1 MSYNIIKIYLLAE
14 ADTQD
19 LFDAVVAI
27 ESIENSAIER
37 IEIDFERTLYI
48 KNPANAKRH
57 GLDKTTVPFTED
69 DHVTTSA
76 KAQDQIETSTTQS
89 SDSTTSPAAAAPAP
103 TNEAI

>member
-27 ESIENSAIER
+27 ESIENNAIER

-48 KNPANAKRH
+48 KMNSPLVTKSTSIAKSNI
-57 GLDKTTVPFTED
+57 TVPFTD
-69 DHVTTSA
+69 KDPLITDITTVQNQVEA
-76 KAQDQIETSTTQS
+76 STNRNSGGSGGGTKI
-89 SDSTTSPAAAAPAP
+89 D
-103 TNEAI
+103 II